1 MRALRLVNG
10 LSPRCRGPHLSPER
24 RTSVGAAAPTVHF
37 TRPTTHAECFVAQRK
52 TARRSHVNERY
63 SRPGESH
70 GAAKLTVTDV
80 ALARMLARDQ
90 ALPRGWIADLAAKLG
105 VSRGALTM
113 AIGGKT
119 WGHMADP
126 APVGLF
132 RQRHDP
138 TARTSSSRPRCP
150 TCGHAKH
157 YAVLNGRPCRDKF
170 HSIDHRQ
177 FTSARNLRKA
187 RLRD

>member
-1 MRALRLVNG
+1 MQ
-10 LSPRCRGPHLSPER
+10 
-24 RTSVGAAAPTVHF
+24 SVGAAGSTIHSG
-37 TRPTTHAECFVAQRK
+37 RERSVAQSNAARK
-52 TARRSHVNERY
+52 GRTNQRY

-70 GAAKLTVTDV
+70 GAAKLSATDV

-119 WGHMADP
+119 WSHMADP

-138 TARTSSSRPRCP
+138 TARTSSTRPRCP

-157 YAVLNGRPCRDKF
+157 YAVFNGRPCRDKF
-170 HSIDHRQ
+170 HTIDHRQ

-187 RLRD
+187 RAR

>member
-1 MRALRLVNG
+1 MAQQNG
-10 LSPRCRGPHLSPER
+10 VRKPRI
-24 RTSVGAAAPTVHF
+24 
-37 TRPTTHAECFVAQRK
+37 
-52 TARRSHVNERY
+52 NERY

-70 GAAKLTVTDV
+70 GAAKLSATDV

-90 ALPRGWIADLAAKLG
+90 ALPRGWIADLATKLG

-119 WGHMADP
+119 WGHMTDP
-126 APVGLF
+126 GPVGLF

-138 TARTSSSRPRCP
+138 CP

-157 YAVLNGRPCRDKF
+157 YAVFNGRPCRDKF
-170 HSIDHRQ
+170 HTIDHRQ

-187 RLRD
+187 RAR

>member
-1 MRALRLVNG
+1 MAQQNG
-10 LSPRCRGPHLSPER
+10 VRKPRI
-24 RTSVGAAAPTVHF
+24 
-37 TRPTTHAECFVAQRK
+37 
-52 TARRSHVNERY
+52 NERY

-70 GAAKLTVTDV
+70 GAAKLSATDV

-90 ALPRGWIADLAAKLG
+90 ALPRGWIADLATKLG

-119 WGHMADP
+119 WGHMTDP
-126 APVGLF
+126 GPVGLF

-138 TARTSSSRPRCP
+138 SARTSSTRPRCP
-150 TCGHAKH
+150 TCGHAKPS
-157 YAVLNGRPCRDKF
+157 AVFNGRPCRDKF
-170 HSIDHRQ
+170 HTIDHRQ

-187 RLRD
+187 RAR